1 MDDKKKILIVED
13 NTETQLIIKVSI
25 RDIYDSTVVSN
36 GQEALDSIKDN
47 NNYSLVLLDIN
58 LGGEMDGRVVL
69 EKIRGELNQPNL
81 PVIIITAYDLPDREK
96 SFLMSLT
103 CDYLEKPISKDILL
117 SSIKKCLRRVIES

>member
-25 RDIYDSTVVSN
+25 RDLYDSTVVSN
-36 GQEALDSIKDN
+36 GQEALDSFKD

-58 LGGEMDGRVVL
+58 LGGEMDGRDVL
-69 EKIRGELNQPNL
+69 ERIRGELNQPNL

-117 SSIKKCLRRVIES
+117 SSINKCLRRVTNR